1 MLNGESSRTYCSVT
15 HMQETKEINALF
27 TLIDDPDEEVYHT
40 VSEKIVAYG
49 RNIIP
54 NLEHLWET
62 TLSEDVQERIE
73 MIIHHLHYSDLCT
86 DLTEWKNSAYHD
98 LLCGALLVAKF
109 QYPDL
114 HTAPVL
120 AEIERIRRNVWLEL
134 NSFLTPLEQ
143 ANVLSSILYSYYNLK
158 GTEVNYEH
166 PDEFFLHKVLES
178 KKGNAL
184 ANGILYQVMCEKL
197 EINARI
203 INIPRQCIIAFY
215 HSDYDVSAYKGH
227 PQDKIHFYVDAT
239 TGQAFSHKDVENYFK
254 RISVPPIA
262 AYFKPQS
269 HLRVIQILI
278 EELAKCFTSPV
289 NEYKNRELMKLADLL
304 DQ

>member
-1 MLNGESSRTYCSVT
+1 MLLPS
-15 HMQETKEINALF
+15 MQETREINALF
-27 TLIDDPDEEVYHT
+27 TLIDDPDEEVYST

-49 RNIIP
+49 KNIIP

-73 MIIHHLHYSDLCT
+73 MIIHHLHFTDLQN
-86 DLTEWKNSAYHD
+86 DLTEWRDSAYHD
-98 LLCGALLVAKF
+98 LLFGALLVAKY

-114 HTAPVL
+114 QTTPVL
-120 AEIERIRRNVWLEL
+120 QDVEKIRRNVWLEL

-143 ANVLSSILYSYYNLK
+143 ANVLSSIIYNYYKLK
-158 GTEVNYEH
+158 GVELNYEH
-166 PDEFFLHKVLES
+166 PDEFFIHKVLES
-178 KKGNAL
+178 KKGNAIS
-184 ANGILYQVMCEKL
+184 NGILYQVMCDLL

-215 HSDYDVSAYKGH
+215 HSDYDAATYAGH

-239 TGQAFSHKDVENYFK
+239 TGQAFSHKDVENYFN
-254 RISVPPIA
+254 RLSIDPSPS
-262 AYFKPQS
+262 YFKPKT
-269 HLRVIQILI
+269 HVRIIQVLL
-278 EELAKCFTSPV
+278 EELAKCFNRPS
-289 NEYKNRELMKLADLL
+289 NEYKQQELLKLADLL

>member
-1 MLNGESSRTYCSVT
+1 
-15 HMQETKEINALF
+15 MQETREINALF
-27 TLIDDPDEEVYHT
+27 TLIDDPDEEVYST

-49 RNIIP
+49 KNIIP

-73 MIIHHLHYSDLCT
+73 MIIHHLHFT
-86 DLTEWKNSAYHD
+86 DLEHDMIEWRDSAYHD
-98 LLCGALLVAKF
+98 LLIGALLVAKF

-114 HTAPVL
+114 LTTPVL
-120 AEIERIRRNVWLEL
+120 QDVEKIRRNIWLEL

-143 ANVLSSILYSYYNLK
+143 ANVMSSIIYNYYKLK
-158 GTEVNYEH
+158 GVEVNYEN
-166 PDEFFLHKVLES
+166 PDEFFIHKVLES

-184 ANGILYQVMCEKL
+184 ANGIIYQLMCDL
-197 EINARI
+197 LDINAKI
-203 INIPRQCIIAFY
+203 INIPKQCIIAFY
-215 HSDYDVSAYKGH
+215 HSDYEAATYVGH

-254 RISVPPIA
+254 RISVPPTPS
-262 AYFKPQS
+262 YFKPQS
-269 HLRVIQILI
+269 HIRIIQVLL
-278 EELAKCFTSPV
+278 EETAKCFDRPY
-289 NEYKNRELMKLADLL
+289 NEYKQKELRALADLL